1 MIFKRRIFCSSIDDY
16 LVPKNVLCAIMLS
29 LGILTD
35 HHNNSATCQANRSTS
50 PEWFKIFHKSL
61 QTSIYLFSQFTTHT
75 FYSYLFEEYFYSPS
89 EGSHYF
95 GISEQANRPTFSDVW
110 SGFRMKSSCSCEVY
124 SAVCV
129 CALSTFLLGTRI
141 DHNMHVKH
149 LVEIVHSLLTTLFNP
164 LQVPLQ
170 YLSWYLIVCLSRHML
185 IQIKFLINSSFI
197 NHK

>member
-1 MIFKRRIFCSSIDDY
+1 
-16 LVPKNVLCAIMLS
+16 MLS
-29 LGILTD
+29 LEILTD
-35 HHNNSATCQANRSTS
+35 HQNNSATCQANRSTS

-149 LVEIVHSLLTTLFNP
+149 LVEIVHSLLTTLFTP

-170 YLSWYLIVCLSRHML
+170 YLSWYLIVCLSGHMF
-185 IQIKFLINSSFI
+185 IQIKFLINTSI
-197 NHK
+197 IIHK